1 MSRSRSPLR
10 TSALLLAVTLA
21 TGGCGG
27 DDEPAECG
35 AGDAPAEALVLAGAG
50 LEVRYGGFIAGPNND
65 CPDPTDPDAPTSLT
79 IVGTQVGGEAPLTLC
94 VRRPDRFTTAPAD
107 LATGAV
113 IEDVAG
119 SAGDCTLELD
129 RSMAATGTLT
139 ATGLCLDGVEPSAFA
154 LEVSAEV
161 SVIRT
166 CGGVEDALR
175 LTLAGRVAVEPLPPS
190 TAR

>member
-10 TSALLLAVTLA
+10 TSALLIAVAVA

-27 DDEPAECG
+27 DDEPSAECG
-35 AGDAPAEALVLAGAG
+35 AGDAPAEALVLAGSG
-50 LEVRYGGFIAGPNND
+50 VEVRYGGFVAGPNND
-65 CPDPTDPDAPTSLT
+65 CPDPADPEAPTSMT

-119 SAGDCTLELD
+119 SVGDCTLELD

-139 ATGLCLDGVEPSAFA
+139 AIGLCLDGVEPSAFA
-154 LEVSAEV
+154 LAISAEV

-166 CGGVEDALR
+166 CGGVEEPLR
-175 LTLAGRVAVEPLPPS
+175 LTLGGRVAVAPLPPPW
-190 TAR
+190 

>member
-10 TSALLLAVTLA
+10 TSACLLALVA
-21 TGGCGG
+21 VGCGG
-27 DDEPAECG
+27 DDEPSPECG
-35 AGDAPAEALVLAGAG
+35 SGDAPVEALVLAGSG
-50 LEVRYGGFIAGPNND
+50 VEVRYGTFIAGPNND

-94 VRRPDRFTTAPAD
+94 VRRPDRFTSSPVD

-129 RSMAATGTLT
+129 RSTPATGTLT
-139 ATGLCLDGVEPSAFA
+139 ASGLCLDGVEPSAFA
-154 LEVSAEV
+154 LEVAGEV

-166 CGGVEDALR
+166 CGGIEETLR
-175 LTLAGRVAVEPLPPS
+175 LTLSGRVAVAPLPPS
-190 TAR
+190 S

>member
-10 TSALLLAVTLA
+10 TSALLLAIAVA

-27 DDEPAECG
+27 DDDPSAACG
-35 AGDAPAEALVLAGAG
+35 AGDAPAEALVLAGSG
-50 LEVRYGGFIAGPNND
+50 VEVRYGGFIAGPNND
-65 CPDPTDPDAPTSLT
+65 CPDPGDPDAPTSLT

-166 CGGVEDALR
+166 CGGVEESLR
-175 LTLAGRVAVEPLPPS
+175 LTLGGRVAVAPLPPS
-190 TAR
+190 S